1 MSYLTGIGVVGLH
14 EIREILLHMLFQT
27 NINVQNAFHM
37 KKRVHA
43 KPREAFFKTEKKS
56 SRIDYQCIM

>member
-14 EIREILLHMLFQT
+14 ENRVILLHMLSQT

-37 KKRVHA
+37 KKRIYA
-43 KPREAFFKTEKKS
+43 K
-56 SRIDYQCIM
+56 SR